1 MVECSRVVL
10 IDDQT
15 SYCDGFSLAMSI
27 TDDLEL
33 VGRAPDAPSGID
45 VSLVLEPDLV
55 VCDYRLPDGQSGTGV
70 ATALRSQGLNAPV
83 LILTGYLAPQV
94 ERECRAIDRVESIS
108 KDRSIT
114 DIVTAMR
121 SLVRGGPMPSA
132 SSEDETGLRL
142 PDLSEGELEVLE
154 HLNQG
159 LTPAEIAQELH
170 LSLHTIRARTKQLYR
185 KLGVTS
191 QGEAIAH
198 ATRLGMLVPPL

>member
-1 MVECSRVVL
+1 
-10 IDDQT
+10 
-15 SYCDGFSLAMSI
+15 
-27 TDDLEL
+27 
-33 VGRAPDAPSGID
+33 
-45 VSLVLEPDLV
+45 
-55 VCDYRLPDGQSGTGV
+55 
-70 ATALRSQGLNAPV
+70 
-83 LILTGYLAPQV
+83 
-94 ERECRAIDRVESIS
+94 
-108 KDRSIT
+108 
-114 DIVTAMR
+114 
-121 SLVRGGPMPSA
+121 MPSA